1 MRLNRLDCLP
11 LLFFGAFYFLTCYLG
26 VVLLLWG
33 PPSAQF
39 LYMIY
44 AGVDIP
50 IYSQNEFF
58 VLLALLHLPVVCL
71 GIGYFLGF
79 KAINHWVK
87 GKVVF
92 RDHVNDGL
100 ILFCWAG
107 TLLLAAFSVWRGGAI
122 DNVSAWAAS
131 YDNWVAARWTLFKT
145 LWLVEFINL
154 YVLLPMMT
162 GLVLLLLWQQNK
174 KKTALLVLVLGL
186 MVTMLLF
193 QRKQPLV
200 YLIIALLPFGLKVM
214 SRGTKNKPWGRIGA
228 GLVTGLLV
236 AYLGLF
242 FAPTLGLSE
251 GTGLTL
257 TRGDLL
263 PKVLGSKTG
272 QKGALKQS
280 ALGQNLPK
288 VPGSKTGQEGAL
300 KQSALDQF
308 IQNYGKLP
316 VILKQTLFASNS
328 VIFRTSVPAM
338 YYVVTFPDRHPYY
351 GLDVPFDQLT
361 ADDNLAVWSEMWPK
375 TPGGSVSA
383 PFQFSFYAQVGV
395 AGTLAL
401 AIFLGVLLGVT
412 WAWFRKIEAQTPVT
426 LMVGALI
433 LLFAIFLSMESAR
446 NSVISSYGLIWGG
459 MFLVFLV
466 GVSRIRAPRR

>member
-1 MRLNRLDCLP
+1 
-11 LLFFGAFYFLTCYLG
+11 
-26 VVLLLWG
+26 
-33 PPSAQF
+33 
-39 LYMIY
+39 MIY

-79 KAINHWVK
+79 KAINRWVK
-87 GKVVF
+87 EKIVF

-122 DNVSAWAAS
+122 DNVSAWTAS
-131 YDNWVAARWTLFKT
+131 YDNWVAARWMLFKT

-162 GLVLLLLWQQNK
+162 GLALLPLWQQKK

-193 QRKQPLV
+193 QKKQPLA

-214 SRGTKNKPWGRIGA
+214 SRGAKNKPWGRIGA

-242 FAPTLGLSE
+242 FAPTLELSE
-251 GTGLTL
+251 STGLTL
-257 TRGDLL
+257 TRGDFKF
-263 PKVLGSKTG
+263 PKVLGSK
-272 QKGALKQS
+272 L
-280 ALGQNLPK
+280 
-288 VPGSKTGQEGAL
+288 GQEGAL
-300 KQSALDQF
+300 EESALDQF

-316 VILKQTLFASNS
+316 VILEKILFASNS
-328 VIFRTSVPAM
+328 IIFRTSVPSM
-338 YYVVTFPDRHPYY
+338 YYPVTFPGKYPYY
-351 GLDVPFDQLT
+351 ELDLPFDRFT
-361 ADDNLAVWSEMWPK
+361 ADDNLVVWSEMWPE
-375 TPGGSVSA
+375 TPGGSISA

-401 AIFLGVLLGVT
+401 AIFLGVLLGVA

-433 LLFAIFLSMESAR
+433 LLFAIYLSMDSAR

-466 GVSRIRAPRR
+466 GVSRIRMPRS